1 MPTKQTRQTFASTIG
16 APAFPDVEQRK
27 LEDVLDKQ
35 ITVHD
40 ARFKNM
46 KFGEVVI
53 VLASLPGDERRF
65 SVLMGGEVVRE
76 KIREAMKQHL
86 LPLDGTVSLSD
97 GEPPYYDIA

>member
-1 MPTKQTRQTFASTIG
+1 MTKQANKTFGDTIG
-16 APAFPDVEQRK
+16 APAFPGVDQQK
-27 LEDVLDKQ
+27 LADLIDIP

-40 ARFKNM
+40 ARFKMM
-46 KFGEVVI
+46 KYGEVVI